1 MHIYAVYYSSE
12 SSGAVVL
19 SEQMCNFNPVWSDM
33 CTQTVKQIIQ
43 RCMNITQTTKKISK
57 GYIPNVAT

>member
-43 RCMNITQTTKKISK
+43 RCMNITQPQRRYQRDT
-57 GYIPNVAT
+57 YQM